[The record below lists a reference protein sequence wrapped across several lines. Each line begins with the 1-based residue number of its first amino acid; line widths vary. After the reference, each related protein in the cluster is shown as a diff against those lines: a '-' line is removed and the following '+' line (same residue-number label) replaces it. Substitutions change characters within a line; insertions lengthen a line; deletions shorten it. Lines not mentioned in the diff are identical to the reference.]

1 MEERT
6 INPYAYWLSCVK
18 GVGNVTI
25 KALMES
31 VSGAE
36 EVYNM
41 SEEEICMCLVDK
53 LRSNNIA
60 VSKACS
66 IEVAKNCDPLE
77 EAEKLKEKGIGFV
90 CQEDSWFP
98 KKLRDISDSPY
109 ALYYKGEL
117 PPEDIPAVAIIGSRN
132 CSGYGREQARIFAE
146 RLAERGIAVISG
158 MARGVD
164 GIAGK
169 AAVVSGGRS
178 YAVLGCGV
186 DVVYP
191 MDNKELY
198 DLLAKRAGCSQ
209 RTGPAHI
216 PDHRCFPEGTG

>member
-66 IEVAKNCDPLE
+66 IEVAKNCDPL
-77 EAEKLKEKGIGFV
+77 
-90 CQEDSWFP
+90 
-98 KKLRDISDSPY
+98 
-109 ALYYKGEL
+109 
-117 PPEDIPAVAIIGSRN
+117 
-132 CSGYGREQARIFAE
+132 
-146 RLAERGIAVISG
+146 
-158 MARGVD
+158 
-164 GIAGK
+164 
-169 AAVVSGGRS
+169 GGRRQF
-178 YAVLGCGV
+178 
-186 DVVYP
+186 
-191 MDNKELY
+191 MDLILNSRL
-198 DLLAKRAGCSQ
+198 
-209 RTGPAHI
+209 
-216 PDHRCFPEGTG
+216 